1 MEKQVKGVAHAAF
14 NVSDMDKAVQFYHDV
29 FGFEKAFE
37 MAHPVT
43 GEPWIVYLHAV
54 AASSLNYS
62 TEGLT
67 LSNIRTA
74 TSVIPTSALRLLIL
88 TKPRSRL

>member
-43 GEPWIVYLHAV
+43 GEPA
-54 AASSLNYS
+54 AASSSNYS

-67 LSNIRTA
+67 LRNIRTA
-74 TSVIPTSALRLLIL
+74 TSVIPTSALRLRIL

>member
-43 GEPWIVYLHAV
+43 GEPWIVYLHAGG
-54 AASSLNYS
+54 SQFIELFYG
-62 TEGLT
+62 GLT
-67 LSNIRTA
+67 LRNIRTA